1 MDATTFYKEVEQGA
15 VCTQYLLMGS
25 EPLLIEKMVNKIK
38 EVLHVN
44 EAFDYDTVFAPDT
57 SLDEVLAKY
66 YSSPLSSSKRLIVL
80 KNIEEL
86 DASTLSQYV
95 DTFNNAPSQN
105 CLVMTYRLDKH
116 KKYKATCKKLGSLF
130 KNALCVNH
138 QSDRRSVHKWIE
150 TKIKRDGLNI
160 APAMARYLE
169 EEFKNDIT
177 GLKNEFD
184 KIENYLSES
193 QSLDAGTMQ
202 ALAQGLSDVSKYYV
216 VDTFLKGQNDT
227 LVHFEN
233 LKPSL
238 RSYAE
243 IVYALVRGLMSY
255 AERRYRPINFGKTTL
270 STLFG
275 EIVTIDRRV
284 KMGTQFGHLMLELF
298 FLKNA
303 HLFRKGA
310 LHG

>member
-1 MDATTFYKEVEQGA
+1 MDATMFYKEAEQGNLH
-15 VCTQYLLMGS
+15 TQYLLMGS
-25 EPLLIEKMVNKIK
+25 EPLLIEKMVEKIK
-38 EVLHVN
+38 EQLHVN

-57 SLDEVLAKY
+57 TLDEVLAKY
-66 YSSPLSSSKRLIVL
+66 YSSPLASSKRLIVL
-80 KNIEEL
+80 KNIDEL
-86 DASTLSQYV
+86 DAATLSQYAN
-95 DTFNNAPSQN
+95 TFNDAPSQN
-105 CLVMTYRLDKH
+105 CLVMTYRLDKN
-116 KKYKATCKKLGSLF
+116 KRFKTTCKKLSSLF
-130 KNALCVNH
+130 KKALCVNH
-138 QSDRRSVHKWIE
+138 QSDRRSVHNWIE
-150 TKIKRDGLNI
+150 SKIKRDRLNI
-160 APAMARYLE
+160 SPAMARYLE

-184 KIENYLSES
+184 KIENYLSEA

-202 ALAQGLSDVSKYYV
+202 ALAQGLSDISKYYV
-216 VDTFLKGQNDT
+216 VDNFLKGQDDT
-227 LVHFEN
+227 LVHLEN

-255 AERRYRPINFGKTTL
+255 AERRYRPSNFSKTTL
-270 STLFG
+270 NTLFG

-284 KMGTQFGHLMLELF
+284 KMGTQFAHLMLELF